1 VATRPYHRS
10 DRNLIEKLI
19 EAAERYAR
27 IREINADR
35 FVRDGMLGLTDI
47 RKEERAR
54 EAYISARAELR
65 KRFPSAAERR
75 VDVVHGAEAKTGS
88 WTSAPCLPP
97 IVRRRRRL
105 HQPA

>member
-1 VATRPYHRS
+1 MPGAYRAYGIVELATRPYHRS

-27 IREINADR
+27 IREINSGHL
-35 FVRDGMLGLTDI
+35 VQDGMLGLTDI

-65 KRFPSAAERR
+65 ERFPSAAERL
-75 VDVVHGAEAKTGS
+75 VAGQGHG
-88 WTSAPCLPP
+88 P
-97 IVRRRRRL
+97 IAAANAR
-105 HQPA
+105 